1 MAGQVGKK
9 KSVLVKYLNAAMKG
23 KSFDYDFTYLNKEK
37 WWKSFKDEDE
47 DNLNIVENYK
57 VETEE

>member
-9 KSVLVKYLNAAMKG
+9 KSVLEKYLNAEMKG
-23 KSFDYDFTYLNKEK
+23 KSFDYNFTYLNKEK
-37 WWKSFKDEDE
+37 WWKSLKDE

-57 VETEE
+57 IETEE